1 MGSSKPAR
9 QVQVEAGVKLLVVKP
24 VKVLKPMSGQKPVKM
39 SKQFPSAKPVKV
51 LKHLSADKPV
61 EVPKPLCAWEQVR
74 LNNIKEQEVL
84 LEKLGFL
91 KPKPVKLV
99 KAKRF
104 KIVKCSHPVRRSARN
119 LAKL

>member
-61 EVPKPLCAWEQVR
+61 KVPKPLCAWEQVR

-99 KAKRF
+99 KAKRL
-104 KIVKCSHPVRRSARN
+104 KIVKCSPPVRRSARN
-119 LAKL
+119 LAKP